1 MERATSG
8 LKLRRKASMVPSF
21 GSNPPF
27 VIFINKSSAR
37 RSSLRAAILKIML
50 YDCNINSASS
60 CDSSNTS
67 NKPIAL
73 RVDRERVEFGHEKPT
88 IRGTEYR

>member
-1 MERATSG
+1 M
-8 LKLRRKASMVPSF
+8 
-21 GSNPPF
+21 
-27 VIFINKSSAR
+27 
-37 RSSLRAAILKIML
+37 RAAILKIML